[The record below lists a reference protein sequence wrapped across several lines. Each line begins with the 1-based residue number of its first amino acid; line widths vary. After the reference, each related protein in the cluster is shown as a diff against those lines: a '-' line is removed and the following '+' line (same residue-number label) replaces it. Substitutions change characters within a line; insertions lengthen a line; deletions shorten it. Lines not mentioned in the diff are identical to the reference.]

1 MSESCTYTICPSST
15 NICRVRFDF
24 ETFSISDP
32 VLGTAAA
39 TAVKDQGGAIGD
51 CAYDQFQIS
60 GPNRGSPVICG
71 TNTGQHMV
79 LDSDGSTCHSVQA
92 IIDTAVSAT
101 RSLTIHVSQ
110 YTCQNPYSGGPPGCL
125 QYHYNAALA
134 TTVTGAI
141 SNFGYDRSS
150 TSVGVTT
157 THLSNQHYN
166 ICIRRPS
173 GCHAICY
180 TPSITIAFGLSTSPT
195 AATAQAASLSN
206 CYSDY
211 IMIPGGSAQGTATL
225 YQESSISATTAP
237 TLNKLCGRFMG
248 TDKATASVSVCTRLV
263 PFVIGV
269 YTDGDEI
276 TEDSGADMAQTN
288 EQGKIPGGIVG
299 FSLTYALQC

>member
-1 MSESCTYTICPSST
+1 MSRQVWSL
-15 NICRVRFDF
+15 N
-24 ETFSISDP
+24 SINPPWSP
-32 VLGTAAA
+32 VHWLYS
-39 TAVKDQGGAIGD
+39 K
-51 CAYDQFQIS
+51 QIS
-60 GPNRGSPVICG
+60 FAGLISRPFQYLILFWGLLQQQQLRIRVVPLEIVPMTSFRSVALTEVHLWFAGQTLASTVRNHKLGDKIKDGKVTIVILPIFLV
-71 TNTGQHMV
+71 V

-180 TPSITIAFGLSTSPT
+180 TPSITIAFGLS
-195 AATAQAASLSN
+195 
-206 CYSDY
+206 
-211 IMIPGGSAQGTATL
+211 
-225 YQESSISATTAP
+225 
-237 TLNKLCGRFMG
+237 
-248 TDKATASVSVCTRLV
+248 
-263 PFVIGV
+263 
-269 YTDGDEI
+269 
-276 TEDSGADMAQTN
+276 
-288 EQGKIPGGIVG
+288 
-299 FSLTYALQC
+299 